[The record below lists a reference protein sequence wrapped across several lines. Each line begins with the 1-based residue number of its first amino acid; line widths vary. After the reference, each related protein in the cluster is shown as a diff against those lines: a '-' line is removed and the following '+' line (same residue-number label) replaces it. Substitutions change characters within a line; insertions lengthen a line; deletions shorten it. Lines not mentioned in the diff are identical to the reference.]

1 MIRRV
6 VKALVPRAARPVLA
20 RHAQRVR
27 AAIRRRALRSRL
39 RSGPY
44 RIIVGSGE
52 TAADGWIATDA
63 DQLDLLREDTWARY
77 LAPASVDALLA
88 EHVWEHFTVDDG
100 KVAARLCHRYLKPGG
115 YIRVAV
121 PDGLYPDPAYR
132 EWVGPNGTAG
142 GEPGA
147 HKVLYDYR
155 LLSEVFESAGFSI
168 RLLEYHDEGGCLHL
182 EEWNLAEG
190 MIHRSA
196 RFDPKGAVSIILD
209 AVK

>member
-6 VKALVPRAARPVLA
+6 VKALVPRVVRPVLA
-20 RHAQRVR
+20 RRLQLAR
-27 AAIRRRALRSRL
+27 AAMRRRVLRRRL

-44 RIIVGSGE
+44 RIIIGSGGTVE
-52 TAADGWIATDA
+52 DGWIATDA

-88 EHVWEHFTVDDG
+88 EHVWEHLTVDDG
-100 KVAARLCHRYLKPGG
+100 KIAACLCHRYLRRGG

-121 PDGLYPDPAYR
+121 PDGLHPDPAYR
-132 EWVGPNGTAG
+132 QWVDVNGTAG

-147 HKVLYDYR
+147 HKVLYNYR
-155 LLSEVFESAGFSI
+155 LLREVFESAGFST
-168 RLLEYHDEGGCLHL
+168 RLLEYHDESGRLHL
-182 EEWNLAEG
+182 EKWNPAEG

-196 RFDPKGAVSIILD
+196 RFDPSGAVSIILD